1 MLLRTAIVDD
11 LLLLYAC
18 LFGYS
23 DQFALH
29 YWTLCVLKFETEL
42 YFFFF
47 HFESFS
53 ESDRELNNNIIR
65 HDFIQK
71 LIAHEGLRLEVYK
84 DSLGIDT
91 IGIGRNLEDR
101 GITKEELDWMD
112 IPNMAIVHTM
122 GITEADAMYLAE
134 NDVQIVEEEL
144 VRAHP
149 CVNKLDAVRQLVVM
163 DMAFNMGVPRL
174 CKFKNMWNAIH
185 EENYIAAAKEMLD
198 SRWAIQVKS
207 RSTKLANAMHNGE
220 F

>member
-1 MLLRTAIVDD
+1 MK
-11 LLLLYAC
+11 Y
-18 LFGYS
+18 
-23 DQFALH
+23 
-29 YWTLCVLKFETEL
+29 
-42 YFFFF
+42 
-47 HFESFS
+47 
-53 ESDRELNNNIIR
+53 NR
-65 HDFIQK
+65 HDFIKK

>member
-1 MLLRTAIVDD
+1 MKYNR
-11 LLLLYAC
+11 Y
-18 LFGYS
+18 
-23 DQFALH
+23 
-29 YWTLCVLKFETEL
+29 
-42 YFFFF
+42 
-47 HFESFS
+47 
-53 ESDRELNNNIIR
+53 
-65 HDFIQK
+65 DFIKK

>member
-1 MLLRTAIVDD
+1 MK
-11 LLLLYAC
+11 
-18 LFGYS
+18 YS
-23 DQFALH
+23 
-29 YWTLCVLKFETEL
+29 
-42 YFFFF
+42 
-47 HFESFS
+47 
-53 ESDRELNNNIIR
+53 R

-71 LIAHEGLRLEVYK
+71 LITHEGLRLEVYK

-101 GITKEELDWMD
+101 GITKKELDWMD

-122 GITEADAMYLAE
+122 GISEADAMYLAE

-174 CKFKNMWNAIH
+174 CKFKKMWNAIH

>member
-1 MLLRTAIVDD
+1 MK
-11 LLLLYAC
+11 
-18 LFGYS
+18 YS
-23 DQFALH
+23 
-29 YWTLCVLKFETEL
+29 
-42 YFFFF
+42 
-47 HFESFS
+47 
-53 ESDRELNNNIIR
+53 R
-65 HDFIQK
+65 HDFIKK
-71 LIAHEGLRLEVYK
+71 LITHEGLRLEVYK